1 MNCSDMRK
9 FNWVVLL
16 PLLALSGCISEDN
29 PVGPVKS
36 EKSIVI
42 LYENDVHCGIDG
54 YTKMRGLRDAIV
66 RADTSYVALVSAGDF
81 LQGDLAGALS
91 YGQYII
97 DIMKNMGYD
106 AVTLG
111 NHEFD
116 YGVPRMQELLPKIGT
131 NIVCANLFEVGATTP
146 MYQPYVI
153 KQYGDKRIAFVGAT
167 TPESMTDEAY
177 SFYDTDGSQL
187 YDLRT
192 NDCFSLVQQAADKAR
207 QEGADYVVV
216 LSHLG
221 EAESP
226 TGVNSHK
233 LVEATRGIDVVLD
246 GHTHSVIECDPV
258 ANLDHVLVP
267 TTQTGTKFNNVGK
280 LWISREGKF
289 VTTLVA
295 KEDNPYTNDAIT
307 TTTDS
312 IKKLMNKVTSEK
324 LATTDF
330 DLPAL
335 DGSKWLVRSQETTIG
350 NLLTD
355 AFRTIFDCQI
365 GLINGGGLRSGIK
378 KGDISYGD
386 VIAVQPNDN
395 NVCII
400 QVTGEELM
408 TMLTKCTASSPKDDG
423 SFPQVSGMK
432 FTIHNVSHTVSDVMI
447 QDKGKDTY
455 SPLDLNATYTLCT
468 VDYCYNRGGM
478 YKTLANCKLISLEA
492 RLSRDVLRDYLRN
505 TLKGVVP
512 DRYKDVEGRITIIN
526 D

>member
-1 MNCSDMRK
+1 M
-9 FNWVVLL
+9 
-16 PLLALSGCISEDN
+16 SEDN
-29 PVGPVKS
+29 PVTVNPVQP

-42 LYENDVHCGIDG
+42 LYENNVHCGIDG
-54 YTKMRGLRDAIV
+54 YAKMRGLRDAIM

-91 YGQYII
+91 TGRYIV

-116 YGVPRMQELLPKIGT
+116 YGMPRMQELLPIIGT
-131 NIVCANLFEVGATTP
+131 NVVCANLFEMGATTP
-146 MYQPYVI
+146 MYQPYFI

-167 TPESMTDEAY
+167 TPGSMTDEAY
-177 SFYDTDGSQL
+177 AFYDTDGTQL

-192 NDCFSLVQQAADKAR
+192 NDCYSLVQQAADKAR

-221 EAESP
+221 ETEP
-226 TGVNSHK
+226 HTGVNSHK
-233 LVEATRGIDVVLD
+233 LVESTRGIDVVLD
-246 GHTHSVIECDPV
+246 GHTHSVIPCDLV
-258 ANLDHVLVP
+258 ANLDNVLVP

-280 LWISREGKF
+280 LWISPEGKF

-295 KEDNPYTNDAIT
+295 KEDIPYTNDAIT
-307 TTTDS
+307 ATTDS
-312 IKKLMNKVTSEK
+312 IKKLMKNVTIEK
-324 LATTDF
+324 MATTDF
-330 DLPAL
+330 DLPAME
-335 DGSKWLVRSQETTIG
+335 GSTWLVRHQETTIG
-350 NLLTD
+350 NLISD

-365 GLINGGGLRSGIK
+365 GLINGGAVRSNIN
-378 KGDISYGD
+378 KGVISFGG

-395 NVCII
+395 NMCIL

-408 TMLTKCTASSPKDDG
+408 TMLTKSTASSPGDDG

-432 FTIHNVSHTVSDVMI
+432 FTIHTGSHTVTDVMI
-447 QDKGKDTY
+447 LDKGKDTY

-468 VDYCYNRGGM
+468 TDYCYNRGGM
-478 YKTLANCKLISLEA
+478 YKTLANCKLVSIEP
-492 RLSRDVLRDYLRN
+492 RLSRDALRDYLKY

-512 DRYKDVEGRITIIN
+512 ERYKNVEGRITIVN

>member
-1 MNCSDMRK
+1 M
-9 FNWVVLL
+9 LL
-16 PLLALSGCISEDN
+16 MSGMSMLVSCDFFGNADDS
-29 PVGPVKS
+29 PVTPAMLQKC
-36 EKSIVI
+36 IVI

-66 RADTSYVALVSAGDF
+66 SADTSYVAMVSSGDF
-81 LQGDLAGALS
+81 LQGDLAGALTH
-91 YGQYII
+91 GQYVV
-97 DIMKNMGYD
+97 DIMKMMGYD

-116 YGVPRMQELLPKIGT
+116 YGVPRMQELLPQIGAD
-131 NIVCANLFEVGATTP
+131 IVCANLFEVNATTP

-153 KQYGDKRIAFVGAT
+153 KQFGDKRIAFVGIT
-167 TPESMTDEAY
+167 TPESMRDEAY
-177 SFYDTDGSQL
+177 SFYNTDGELL
-187 YDLRT
+187 YDLH
-192 NDCFSLVQQAADKAR
+192 NYDCISLVQQAADKAR

-221 EAESP
+221 EAKSD
-226 TGVNSHK
+226 TGVDSHT
-233 LVEATRGIDVVLD
+233 LVKTTRGIDVVLD
-246 GHTHSVIECDPV
+246 GHTHSVIKCDPV
-258 ANLDHVLVP
+258 ANLDNVMIP

-280 LWISREGKF
+280 LWISPEGKF

-307 TTTDS
+307 AATDS
-312 IKKLMNKVTSEK
+312 IKKLLEQVTNVK
-324 LATTDF
+324 IATTDF
-330 DLPAL
+330 DLLAME
-335 DGSKWLVRSQETTIG
+335 GSTWLVRHQETTIG

-355 AFRTIFDCQI
+355 AFRTIMDTQI
-365 GLINGGGLRSGIK
+365 GLVNGGGVRSNIA

-395 NVCII
+395 NMCILK
-400 QVTGEELM
+400 VTGEELM
-408 TMLTKCTASSPKDDG
+408 SMLNKCTDNCPADDG

-432 FTIHNVSHTVSDVMI
+432 FTIHTGSHTVTDVMI

-455 SPLDLNATYTLCT
+455 SPLDLHTTYTLAT
-468 VDYCYNRGGM
+468 NDYCYNRGGM
-478 YKTLANCKLISLEA
+478 YSMLANCELVSIDAK
-492 RLSRDVLRDYLRN
+492 LSRDMLSSYLWS

-512 DRYKDVEGRITIIN
+512 DRYKDVEGRITIVN

>member
-1 MNCSDMRK
+1 MRK
-9 FNWVVLL
+9 FYWVLL

-29 PVGPVKS
+29 PVSPVQS

-42 LYENDVHCGIDG
+42 LYENDVHCSIDG

-66 RADTSYVALVSAGDF
+66 SADTSYVALVSSGDF
-81 LQGDLAGALS
+81 LQGDLAGAIS
-91 YGQYII
+91 TGQYVV
-97 DIMKNMGYD
+97 DIMKHMGYD

-116 YGVPRMQELLPKIGT
+116 YGVHRMQELLPQIGT
-131 NIVCANLFEVGATTP
+131 DVVCANLFEVGATTP

-153 KQYGDKRIAFVGAT
+153 KQYGNKRIAFVGAT
-167 TPESMTDEAY
+167 TPDTMTDEAY
-177 SFYDTDGSQL
+177 AFYDTDGTQL
-187 YDLRT
+187 YDLHAD
-192 NDCFSLVQQAADKAR
+192 DCYSLVQQAADKAR

-221 EAESP
+221 ELEWY

-233 LVEATRGIDVVLD
+233 LVQSTRGIDVVLD
-246 GHTHSVIECDPV
+246 GHTHSEIECDPV
-258 ANLDHVLVP
+258 ANLDNVLVP
-267 TTQTGTKFNNVGK
+267 TTQTGAKFNHVGK
-280 LWISREGKF
+280 LWISRDGKF

-295 KEDNPYTNDAIT
+295 KEDNPYSNDDITATTN
-307 TTTDS
+307 S
-312 IKKLMNKVTSEK
+312 IKELINNVTSEK
-324 LATTDF
+324 VATTDF
-330 DLPAL
+330 DLPAMI
-335 DGSKWLVRSQETTIG
+335 GSAWLVRHQETALG
-350 NLLTD
+350 NLVSD

-365 GLINGGGLRSGIK
+365 GLVNGGGLRSNID
-378 KGDISYGD
+378 KGDISLGG
-386 VIAVQPNDN
+386 VIGVQPNDN
-395 NVCII
+395 NMCIL

-408 TMLTKCTASSPKDDG
+408 TMLTKSTANCPGDDG

-432 FTIHNVSHTVSDVMI
+432 FTIHTGSHTVTDVMI

-468 VDYCYNRGGM
+468 TDYCYSGGGM
-478 YKTLANCKLISLEA
+478 YKTLANCQLVGKEA
-492 RLSRDVLRDYLRN
+492 KLSRDALKDYLKD
-505 TLKGVVP
+505 TLNGVVP